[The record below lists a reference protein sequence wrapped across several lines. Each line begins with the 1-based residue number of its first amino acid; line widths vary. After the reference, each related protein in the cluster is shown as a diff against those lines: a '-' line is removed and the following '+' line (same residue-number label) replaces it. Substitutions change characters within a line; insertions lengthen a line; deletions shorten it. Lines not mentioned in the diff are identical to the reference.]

1 MLKIATI
8 LPYKENYTYSKA
20 AAASLW
26 VSDFFKYS
34 KYKKNNYIFG
44 STDSRDYLSKNYVNI
59 DLKNNNKLF
68 STTAIYCDH
77 LIKKINNKN
86 FDIIEIHNRPLVFLY
101 LKKYLNTKY
110 IIYFHNDPL
119 SMKGSKKINER
130 IRLLNETDKIIFVS
144 KWVQKRFFIG
154 IDKRLITKTEVVYP
168 SINIDKKKINKT
180 KRIVFVGKLNPSK
193 GYDIYRD
200 AITKILN
207 EFKGWKAF
215 SIGDESRNKPTI
227 KHKNH
232 LELGY
237 LKHKIVLNFLKGSE
251 IAVVP
256 SRWEEPFGR
265 TALEASSR
273 GCATI
278 ISNRGGLQET
288 TDHCI
293 ILESINSEELYKQI
307 KKLIINKKLRNKLQI
322 DGSKYVKHVTKDNS
336 NFIDQ
341 IRSELIDIFK
351 INLKLNNLKIL
362 NIYNIGQKL
371 DHRLYNISIG
381 KKFTNGFIRNGND
394 VIEISDRDFVK
405 QNRGLNFININE
417 KFQNYLI
424 STFKNYHPQLVFFG
438 HTNNISLD
446 TLEQF
451 KKINKNVVISQWNE
465 DPMMPSL
472 KDSKSNIEKIQYYNN
487 YVDYNFIT
495 TDPSV
500 LKKQKKKLKNTRFLF
515 IPVDKNIECY
525 NVYKLNPRKDL
536 FYAMSHGVNRA
547 TLKSGKNDS
556 RIFFLNKLISKMNNI
571 NYDFYGFEN
580 KEPIWGNDFYTALI
594 NSKMGLNLSRGQP
607 TKYYSSNRIASLMG
621 NGLLTFIDKK
631 TSFDDIFNKKE
642 IVFYSSIGDLAEK
655 ITHYK
660 LHDNNRRKI
669 AKKGQVKYFK
679 LFNEKRVTKYI
690 IDNSF
695 DKKVSLF

>member
-232 LELGY
+232 VEHLL
-237 LKHKIVLNFLKGSE
+237 
-251 IAVVP
+251 
-256 SRWEEPFGR
+256 
-265 TALEASSR
+265 
-273 GCATI
+273 
-278 ISNRGGLQET
+278 
-288 TDHCI
+288 
-293 ILESINSEELYKQI
+293 
-307 KKLIINKKLRNKLQI
+307 
-322 DGSKYVKHVTKDNS
+322 
-336 NFIDQ
+336 
-341 IRSELIDIFK
+341 
-351 INLKLNNLKIL
+351 
-362 NIYNIGQKL
+362 
-371 DHRLYNISIG
+371 
-381 KKFTNGFIRNGND
+381 
-394 VIEISDRDFVK
+394 
-405 QNRGLNFININE
+405 
-417 KFQNYLI
+417 
-424 STFKNYHPQLVFFG
+424 
-438 HTNNISLD
+438 
-446 TLEQF
+446 
-451 KKINKNVVISQWNE
+451 NE
-465 DPMMPSL
+465 D
-472 KDSKSNIEKIQYYNN
+472 
-487 YVDYNFIT
+487 
-495 TDPSV
+495 
-500 LKKQKKKLKNTRFLF
+500 
-515 IPVDKNIECY
+515 
-525 NVYKLNPRKDL
+525 
-536 FYAMSHGVNRA
+536 
-547 TLKSGKNDS
+547 
-556 RIFFLNKLISKMNNI
+556 
-571 NYDFYGFEN
+571 
-580 KEPIWGNDFYTALI
+580 
-594 NSKMGLNLSRGQP
+594 
-607 TKYYSSNRIASLMG
+607 
-621 NGLLTFIDKK
+621 
-631 TSFDDIFNKKE
+631 
-642 IVFYSSIGDLAEK
+642 
-655 ITHYK
+655 
-660 LHDNNRRKI
+660 
-669 AKKGQVKYFK
+669 
-679 LFNEKRVTKYI
+679 
-690 IDNSF
+690 
-695 DKKVSLF
+695 

>member
-8 LPYKENYTYSKA
+8 LPYKENYTFSKA

-34 KYKKNNYIFG
+34 KYKKNNYIYG
-44 STDSRDYLSKNYVNI
+44 STDSKDYLTKNYVNI
-59 DLKNNNKLF
+59 DLKKKNKLF
-68 STTAIYCDH
+68 STTAVYCDS

-101 LKKYLNTKY
+101 LKKNLKCKY

-130 IRLLNETDKIIFVS
+130 IRLLNETDKIVFVS

-154 IDKRLITKTEVVYP
+154 IDKRLINKTEVVYP
-168 SINIDKKKINKT
+168 SINIDKKRIKKT

-200 AITKILN
+200 AIIKILN
-207 EFKGWKAF
+207 EFKNWKAF

-227 KHKNH
+227 NHKNH
-232 LELGY
+232 FEIGY
-237 LKHKIVLNFLKGSE
+237 LKHKIVLNFLKGSQ

-278 ISNRGGLQET
+278 ISNRGGLLET

-293 ILESINSEELYKQI
+293 ILENINSNELYSQI
-307 KKLIINKKLRNKLQI
+307 KKLIVNKKLRNKLQN
-322 DGSKYVKHVTKDNS
+322 DGSKYVKHITKENS
-336 NFIDQ
+336 DLIDQ

-351 INLKLNNLKIL
+351 INFNKNNLKIM
-362 NIYNIGQKL
+362 NIYNVGQKL

-405 QNRGLNFININE
+405 QNRGFNFVNTTE
-417 KFQNYLI
+417 KFQKYLI
-424 STFKNYHPQLVFFG
+424 STFKNYHPNLVFFG
-438 HTNNISLD
+438 HTNNIYLD
-446 TLEQF
+446 TLDQF
-451 KKINKNVVISQWNE
+451 KNINKNVVISQWNE
-465 DPMMPSL
+465 DPMMASL
-472 KDSKSNIEKIQYYNN
+472 KDSKSNIEKITYYNN
-487 YVDYNFIT
+487 YVDHNFIT

-500 LKKQKKKLKNTRFLF
+500 LKNQKKKLKNTKFLF
-515 IPVDKNIECY
+515 IPVDKNIESY
-525 NVYKLNPRKDL
+525 NVYDLNPRKDL

-547 TLKSGKNDS
+547 KLKSGKSDS
-556 RIFFLNKLISKMNNI
+556 RIFFLNRLIERMNNI

-594 NSKMGLNLSRGQP
+594 NSKMGLNLSRGNP

-621 NGLLTFIDKK
+621 NGLLTFIDKR
-631 TSFDDIFNKKE
+631 TSFDDIFNKDE
-642 IVFYSSIGDLAEK
+642 IIFYTSIRELAEK
-655 ITHYK
+655 ISFYK
-660 LHDNNRRKI
+660 VNHKQRRKI
-669 AKKGQVKYFK
+669 ARKGQIKYFK
-679 LFNEKRVTKYI
+679 LFNEKRITKYI
-690 IDNSF
+690 IENSF
-695 DKKVSLF
+695 NKKISLF

>member
-34 KYKKNNYIFG
+34 KYKKYNYVFG

-101 LKKYLNTKY
+101 LKKYLNSKY

-278 ISNRGGLQET
+278 ISNRGGLKET
-288 TDHCI
+288 TDNCI

-381 KKFTNGFIRNGND
+381 KKFTNGFVRNGND
-394 VIEISDRDFVK
+394 VIEISDRDFIK

-525 NVYKLNPRKDL
+525 NVYNLNPRKDL

-556 RIFFLNKLISKMNNI
+556 RIFFLNKLISKMNGV